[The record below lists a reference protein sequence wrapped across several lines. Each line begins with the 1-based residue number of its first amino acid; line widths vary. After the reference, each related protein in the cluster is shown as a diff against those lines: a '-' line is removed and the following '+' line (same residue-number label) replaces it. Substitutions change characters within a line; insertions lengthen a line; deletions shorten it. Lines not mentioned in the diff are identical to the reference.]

1 MGKGTIKNLE
11 MTPGRVH
18 LPVEPIHLAFGPIH
32 IQTAHG
38 KGTGDHPWIASLHA
52 TDSPIT
58 NVSLLSSNIHWASK
72 ETYHFFRVTL
82 TKIHSIKLDH
92 NWTKL
97 QYFLLLS
104 IFENANVCLSQKGEK
119 CGEKAAW
126 FLSSEIATDK
136 SQYGCYIS
144 HQWNWM
150 NSYWMFW
157 IGRSFL
163 EVLSEKF
170 QWF

>member
-1 MGKGTIKNLE
+1 
-11 MTPGRVH
+11 MTPGRIH
-18 LPVEPIHLAFGPIH
+18 LPIEPTLLAFCPIH

-72 ETYHFFRVTL
+72 ETYNFFRVTL
-82 TKIHSIKLDH
+82 TKIHSNKLDH
-92 NWTKL
+92 NWTK
-97 QYFLLLS
+97 FVLLS
-104 IFENANVCLSQKGEK
+104 IFENANVCSSKKGEK
-119 CGEKAAW
+119 CGEIAKGNFSKITEAAW

-144 HQWNWM
+144 HH
-150 NSYWMFW
+150 WMFW
-157 IGRSFL
+157 IGS
-163 EVLSEKF
+163 
-170 QWF
+170 